1 LVILTVAVSE
11 SELKLV
17 FPVMEM
23 ARRHDPTDVPFTEN
37 PAAVFDTLHTFD
49 FVVTLMA
56 RPSVVFPPF
65 ASMANLV
72 VTLSRAANEGIAGV
86 LSVFVSGESG
96 VVDELLEES
105 LEEREV
111 VDVTTFGATV
121 VPSASG
127 ATVVETD
134 VGLATAIHSVCPADD
149 VVFLLGHFVC
159 DVAPASPT

>member
-1 LVILTVAVSE
+1 MILTVAVSE

-37 PAAVFDTLHTFD
+37 PAAVFDTLHDFD
-49 FVVTLMA
+49 FVPTLIA

-65 ASMANLV
+65 ASMANVV
-72 VTLSRAANEGIAGV
+72 VTLSRAASEGIVGV
-86 LSVFVSGESG
+86 LSVFVSG
-96 VVDELLEES
+96 VFDEL